1 MNDAI
6 RMQLSA
12 FVDGELPENEA
23 ELLLRRMSQ
32 DAELRRE
39 VAEYMAIGRLIRNE
53 AGLAG
58 ADRLHERVAA
68 EIDERPADTNILKG
82 VVRASWATR
91 PLAGAAIAATV
102 ALVAIIALQNTGLDD
117 TTEIPSVPV
126 ANESVPQLDAQQERQ
141 RQYFLNHVET
151 SSEYGANG
159 LNSQVVTLRFSE
171 DLVAFPDTDLTPDP
185 VAPEVTDESDDTTE
199 PQP

>member
-32 DAELRRE
+32 DAELRSE
-39 VAEYMAIGRLIRNE
+39 IAEYMAIGRLIRDE

-68 EIDERPADTNILKG
+68 ELEQRPVETGVLKS
-82 VVRASWATR
+82 VVRASWVTR
-91 PLAGAAIAATV
+91 PLAGAAIAAAV
-102 ALVAIIALQNTGLDD
+102 AMIGILALQNAEVDD
-117 TTEIPSVPV
+117 SAVVTPIPV
-126 ANESVPQLDAQQERQ
+126 ASESVPKLDAQQERQ
-141 RQYFLNHVET
+141 RQFFLSHTES
-151 SSEYGANG
+151 SSEHGANSV
-159 LNSQVVTLRFSE
+159 NSRVVSLRFSE
-171 DLVAFPDTDLTPDP
+171 ELVAFPDPESPPESAEKEDPDTDNN
-185 VAPEVTDESDDTTE
+185 AATTI
-199 PQP
+199 P

>member
-68 EIDERPADTNILKG
+68 EIDERPLDTNILKG
-82 VVRASWATR
+82 VVPASWATR
-91 PLAGAAIAATV
+91 PLVGVAIAATV
-102 ALVAIIALQNTGLDD
+102 ALIAIVALQSTGLDD
-117 TTEIPSVPV
+117 TTELAPVPV

-171 DLVAFPDTDLTPDP
+171 DLVELPDPDATLDP
-185 VAPEVTDESDDTTE
+185 VAPEVADETDDTTA

>member
-1 MNDAI
+1 
-6 RMQLSA
+6 MQLSA

-32 DAELRRE
+32 DTELRRE

-58 ADRLHERVAA
+58 ADRLNERVAA
-68 EIDERPADTNILKG
+68 EIDQRPVDTNVLKS
-82 VVRASWATR
+82 VVRASWVTR
-91 PLAGAAIAATV
+91 PLAGAAIAASV
-102 ALVAIIALQNTGLDD
+102 ALIAILALQNTGLD
-117 TTEIPSVPV
+117 EAPEVAPVPI

-151 SSEYGANG
+151 SSEHGANG
-159 LNSQVVTLRFSE
+159 LSSQVVTLRFSE
-171 DLVAFPDTDLTPDP
+171 DLVEFPDPDSTLEP
-185 VAPEVTDESDDTTE
+185 VDPEVADESNDTTK

>member
-6 RMQLSA
+6 KMQLSA

-32 DAELRRE
+32 DAELRRD
-39 VAEYMAIGRLIRNE
+39 VAEYMAIGRLIRGE
-53 AGLAG
+53 SGLAG

-68 EIDERPADTNILKG
+68 EIDERPLDASALKD
-82 VVRASWATR
+82 VVRASWVTR

-102 ALVAIIALQNTGLDD
+102 ALIGILALQNSAIEEPQVTAPVPFASD
-117 TTEIPSVPV
+117 SVP
-126 ANESVPQLDAQQERQ
+126 ALDAAQERQ
-141 RQYFLNHVET
+141 RQFFLNHAET

-159 LNSQVVTLRFSE
+159 VNSRVVTLRFSE
-171 DLVAFPDTDLTPDP
+171 ELVEFPEADQDLEQSETDDP
-185 VAPEVTDESDDTTE
+185 AGDDNAAAS
-199 PQP
+199 QP

>member
-1 MNDAI
+1 
-6 RMQLSA
+6 MQLSA

-32 DAELRRE
+32 DTELRRE

-58 ADRLHERVAA
+58 ADRLNERVAA
-68 EIDERPADTNILKG
+68 EIDQRPVDTNVLKS
-82 VVRASWATR
+82 VVRASWVTR
-91 PLAGAAIAATV
+91 PLAGAAIAASV
-102 ALVAIIALQNTGLDD
+102 ALIAILALQNTGLD
-117 TTEIPSVPV
+117 EAPEVASVPI

-151 SSEYGANG
+151 SSEHGANG
-159 LNSQVVTLRFSE
+159 LSSQVVTLRFSE
-171 DLVAFPDTDLTPDP
+171 DLVEFPDPDSTLEP
-185 VAPEVTDESDDTTE
+185 VDPEVADESNDTTK

>member
-12 FVDGELPENEA
+12 FIDGELPENEA

-39 VAEYMAIGRLIRNE
+39 VAEYMAIGRLIRND

-68 EIDERPADTNILKG
+68 EIDQRPVDTGNLKG

-91 PLAGAAIAATV
+91 PLTGAAIAATV
-102 ALVAIIALQNTGLDD
+102 ALIAIVALQNTGID
-117 TTEIPSVPV
+117 ESPAVPPVPV
-126 ANESVPQLDAQQERQ
+126 ANKSVPQLDAQQERQ

-159 LNSQVVTLRFSE
+159 LSSQVVTLRFSE
-171 DLVAFPDTDLTPDP
+171 DLVDFPDPDSTLDP
-185 VAPEVTDESDDTTE
+185 ADPEVADESNDTTT

>member
-23 ELLLRRMSQ
+23 ELLLRRMTQ

-39 VAEYMAIGRLIRNE
+39 VAEYMAIGRLIRDE
-53 AGLAG
+53 VGLAG

-68 EIDERPADTNILKG
+68 EIDQRPVDTSILKS
-82 VVRASWATR
+82 VVRASWVTR

-102 ALVAIIALQNTGLDD
+102 ALIAIVGLQNTGLDAPP
-117 TTEIPSVPV
+117 EAPPVPFV
-126 ANESVPQLDAQQERQ
+126 HESVPPLDAQQERQ
-141 RQYFLNHVET
+141 RQFFLNHVET
-151 SSEYGANG
+151 SSEYGASG
-159 LNSQVVTLRFSE
+159 LSSQVVTLRFSE
-171 DLVAFPDTDLTPDP
+171 DLVEFPDPDSTVEP
-185 VAPEVTDESDDTTE
+185 VDPEVDDDSNITTI
-199 PQP
+199 PQQ